1 MADINDDLARQ
12 MDDLRRE
19 MQGLESATKASTTGL
34 NAFGKATAAG
44 TKELT
49 KGLAGF
55 AMQVGKGD
63 TSFKS
68 LNSVVD
74 IASNALSGM
83 AKAIPFAGE
92 AVAAGLKAAAEGAKF
107 MLEQMDQTTKAFNDL
122 SKVGGLTATGMS
134 GLQQQFLKSGLTL
147 QTYTKVVGENSQALS
162 RMSGMVGKGADV
174 LVSLTEHFTNLS
186 GEGDDALRKLGLS
199 SEDIAQTTGAFL
211 TQQTRLGRSQT
222 MSTEQLIAGTRA
234 YAVELDGLQKAT
246 GMSREAIMK
255 QQDAALSESRFRA
268 SINSLSADQQK
279 AMLSLQSVMSN
290 FGQELGQGVRDLT
303 SGAANTEAAQKLMVD
318 TGGAAQDIVA
328 RLKSGAITAT
338 QAQKEMQEAIQTNL
352 AMSEQVQQ
360 YTDGPMSNFAN
371 KADFAAAK
379 MDEQGNL
386 IKKTQDA
393 QINKTDDLTKTTIS
407 AEKNMETLNREM
419 NKLGFTFL
427 PQAAKATEA
436 VTKAMSKLVKFIN
449 DKVGGTGEQAAAGA
463 DEYDAMGNF
472 QGGSAGGVAPS
483 SPAGASGTSDVEKI
497 LATIR
502 TRESGGNYG
511 AQAKGSSASGAY
523 QFIDSTWQA
532 QSKKAGIGT
541 EFKSAKEAP
550 KEIQDMV
557 AKAYV
562 QDILNQAGGDV
573 SKIPLA
579 WYTGNI
585 QGKMSDKALAAN
597 NGLTPEMYQ
606 SKWLKDFGKVSGP
619 GGESR
624 GASAANGAILSGP
637 SGGYTPNLT
646 MHGTEAVV
654 PLDKPNAAVN
664 AGLAPNQDIMMAQL
678 AKLDEMVSVL
688 KSQLSVNSKILAYQ
702 S

>member
-1 MADINDDLARQ
+1 MAEINDDLAQQ
-12 MDDLRRE
+12 MEQLRRE
-19 MQGLESATKASTTGL
+19 MQGLDSATKGATTGL

-44 TKELT
+44 AKELS

-107 MLEQMDQTTKAFNDL
+107 MLEQMDQTTKAFTDL
-122 SKVGGLTATGMS
+122 SKVGGLTATGMT

-147 QTYTKVVGENSQALS
+147 QTYTKVVGENSQALA
-162 RMSGMVGKGADV
+162 RMSGMVGKGADT

-199 SEDIAQTTGAFL
+199 SDDIAQTTGAFL
-211 TQQTRLGRSQT
+211 TQQTRLGRSQQMT
-222 MSTEQLIAGTRA
+222 TEQLIAGTRA
-234 YAVELDGLQKAT
+234 YALELDGLQKAT

-279 AMLSLQSVMSN
+279 ALLSLQTVMSN
-290 FGQELGQGVRDLT
+290 FGQELGQGTRDLV

-318 TGGAAQDIVA
+318 TGGAAADIVA
-328 RLKSGAITAT
+328 RLKAGSITAT
-338 QAQKEMQEAIQTNL
+338 QAQEEMQKAIQQNL
-352 AMSEQVQQ
+352 AMGEQVQQ
-360 YTDGPMSNFAN
+360 YVDGPMSNFAN
-371 KADFAAAK
+371 KADLAAAK
-379 MDEQGNL
+379 FDESGNL

-393 QINKTDDLTKTTIS
+393 QINKTDDLTKTTVS

-436 VTKAMSKLVKFIN
+436 VTSAMKKLVKFIN
-449 DKVGGTGEQAAAGA
+449 DKVGGPGEEASVDG
-463 DEYDAMGNF
+463 ESYDALGNY
-472 QGGSAGGVAPS
+472 QGGSAGGVV
-483 SPAGASGTSDVEKI
+483 PAGKAAPLPANAGDVDKI

-502 TRESGGNYG
+502 TRESGGDYG
-511 AQAKGSSASGAY
+511 IKAKGSSASGAY

-532 QSKKAGIGT
+532 QAKKAGVGT

-550 KEIQDMV
+550 KEIQDAV
-557 AKAYV
+557 ARAYV

-573 SKIPLA
+573 SKVPLA

-585 QGKMSDKALAAN
+585 QGKISPEALAAN
-597 NGLTPEMYQ
+597 QGLTPEMYQ
-606 SKWLKDFGKVSGP
+606 SKWLKDFAKVG
-619 GGESR
+619 GGEKT
-624 GASAANGAILSGP
+624 SAANGAILSGP
-637 SGGYTPNLT
+637 SGGYQPNLT

-654 PLDKPNAAVN
+654 PLDKPSAAVN
-664 AGLAPNQDIMMAQL
+664 AGLAPSQDIMMAQL